1 MLLFGALPSYSL
13 PKVSVVWPWHRPAA
27 LSCTVPGAAGGAAWH
42 GAPSQ
47 PQGRLCEALSPA
59 AKSLLIDAL
68 CLLPF
73 SPCLAFLLRSTVPS
87 SHRSA
92 YLPAECLQQIRTP
105 PKQPRH
111 LGACTMSKS
120 FPCSS
125 TVFNKQG
132 KLVAPTCERA
142 VVEKMR
148 IPHLAL
154 FWIPALS
161 IGQV

>member
-1 MLLFGALPSYSL
+1 MAQACSPQLYCAWGCRRGCGAGTG
-13 PKVSVVWPWHRPAA
+13 AE
-27 LSCTVPGAAGGAAWH
+27 LSGA
-42 GAPSQ
+42 

-59 AKSLLIDAL
+59 AKSLLIHAL

-73 SPCLAFLLRSTVPS
+73 SQCLAFLLRSTVPS